1 MTESV
6 DEMVELVAGIE
17 YELTLLSRHHL
28 RARLLSQEQ
37 YLDRS
42 AYVILGRLEL
52 EGLMSLKELATAL
65 RLDIST
71 VNRQVGALVRH
82 KLVDRVADPD
92 GGLARKIRAT
102 AEGLAALHRD
112 RKASQEGVARVVD
125 GWRRSDLERLRE
137 GLLQF
142 NAGIEALE
150 DNAWPRPPE
159 PFKK

>member
-1 MTESV
+1 
-6 DEMVELVAGIE
+6 MVELVAGIE
-17 YELTLLSRHHL
+17 YELTLLSRHYI
-28 RARLLSQEQ
+28 RARMHSQDQ
-37 YLDRS
+37 HLDRS

-82 KLVDRVADPD
+82 KLVDRVPDPD

-102 AEGLAALHRD
+102 DEGLAALRLD
-112 RKASQEGVARVVD
+112 RRASRAGIARVVD
-125 GWRRSDLERLRE
+125 GWNRADLDRLRD

-142 NAGIEALE
+142 NTGIEALE
-150 DNAWPRPPE
+150 GNIWPRPDE
-159 PFKK
+159 PPVP